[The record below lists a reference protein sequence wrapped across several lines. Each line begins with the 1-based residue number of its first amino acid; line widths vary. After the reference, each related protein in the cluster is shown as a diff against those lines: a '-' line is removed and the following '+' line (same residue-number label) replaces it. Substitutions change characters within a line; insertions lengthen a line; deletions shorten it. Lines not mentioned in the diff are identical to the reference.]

1 MMKIYLFAASLIFAL
16 SAQALSINGYV
27 IVSGSEHLLID
38 RETSRTFKIR
48 PSNPDVQKSLSQLAT
63 FDCLRGQVSTISSD
77 TLILEVIDFVSLRRL
92 IGDWQADSTTNVRFV
107 NYSRVTFD
115 MDGNAREF
123 TYALSP
129 GQYNGWRI
137 YLTDQSSVVLG
148 TVNVDGAN
156 AVLEFYDPRTG
167 QTAQHLQLSKV
178 PPR

>member
-16 SAQALSINGYV
+16 GAQALSINGYV
-27 IVSGSEHLLID
+27 VVSSGQHLLID
-38 RETSRTFKIR
+38 RETSRTFRIQ

-63 FDCLRGQVSTISSD
+63 FDGLRGQVSNISSD
-77 TLILEVIDFVSLRRL
+77 TLILEAIDFVSLRRL
-92 IGDWQADSTTNVRFV
+92 LGSWRTDKTSVRFV
-107 NYSRVTFD
+107 NYSRVRFD

-148 TVNVDGAN
+148 TVNVDGVN
-156 AVLEFYDPRTG
+156 AILEFYDPRTG